1 MKKVLLVFFILLNFI
16 GCQNLNLYSAKKD
29 YTQIEEKIKTGEI
42 KIKENKIFY
51 TNAFDMVMVSE
62 KELELFK
69 SYAEEHNLEY
79 Q

>member
-42 KIKENKIFY
+42 KIKKNKIFY